1 MMHLDHDL
9 FVQIERIRLI
19 ESFDFH
25 EPRLFQ
31 HILQFFLIVQMEIVA
46 AGRNYHK

>member
-9 FVQIERIRLI
+9 FIQIERIRLI
-19 ESFDFH
+19 ESLNFH
-25 EPRLFQ
+25 ESSFFQ

-46 AGRNYHK
+46 AGRNYNK